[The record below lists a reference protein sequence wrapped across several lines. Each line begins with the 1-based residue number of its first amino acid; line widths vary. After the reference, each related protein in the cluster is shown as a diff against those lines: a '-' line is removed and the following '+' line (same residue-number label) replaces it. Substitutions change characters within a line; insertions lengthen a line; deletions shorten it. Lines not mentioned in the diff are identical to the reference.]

1 MAEPES
7 RITFHFTD
15 GTNLAFGFPPQ
26 FEDPGGVLKRLES
39 LVSEDRSIVVDAEGA
54 LFVFPL
60 QNVKYV
66 QITPTAG
73 SEALPAN
80 VIRGAT
86 IVD

>member
-1 MAEPES
+1 M
-7 RITFHFTD
+7 I
-15 GTNLAFGFPPQ
+15 
-26 FEDPGGVLKRLES
+26 
-39 LVSEDRSIVVDAEGA
+39 DAERA

-73 SEALPAN
+73 SEELPAN